1 MVTAAVVVVCCRAV
15 NKRRQLNPSVSLTDK
30 VTRMSECTITFLP
43 HDRAITVSVGESLIR
58 AALQAGVHINASCGG
73 EGVCGKCRV
82 LVEKGS
88 VSEGISERISAED
101 IDKGYR
107 LACLVKVTE
116 DVTVRIPVESSIDKS
131 VMNLQATP
139 RRTATIQQMD
149 FESLKEEGLFIP
161 PVEKIFLTLSPPDA
175 QNNMPD
181 VTRLVEYLKLEANE
195 HKLEL
200 TLPVIRKLSGV
211 MRESD
216 FQLTATVIRPVRSDG
231 KNLIINVQPGD
242 KTNENYAVAM
252 DIGTT
257 TIYGQ
262 LINLSTGECLAEA
275 GDFNGQISYGEDVIT
290 RIMYAEKPGGL
301 EKLQEVVVA
310 TINSVLK
317 KIIRQSKVDR
327 EDISTITFSG
337 NTTMTQLFLK
347 IDPRN
352 IRRAPYVPTA
362 TLYPPFTAAT
372 VGVDIN
378 EHAIALLYPQVS
390 SFVGGDI
397 VAGVMGS
404 GMYRRE
410 ELTLF
415 LDIGTNAELVV
426 GNKDWLACTACSAG
440 PAFEGG
446 GIEFGMRAAKGAIED
461 FSMDPV
467 TFDPMILTIGDV
479 RPKGICGSG
488 LITMAAVMFE
498 MGVINNRGKFNRDL
512 GTPRIRRTNHIWEYV
527 IAWKDETQLDR
538 DIVLTEPDLD
548 NLIRAKGA
556 IYSGCMTLLE
566 EVGLSMDMVEHII
579 LAGGFGSYIDLE
591 KAMVLGLLPEVDPER
606 VTFIGNGSLM
616 GARMSSLTNRI
627 RQDVVSVTQ
636 KMTNFEL
643 SETPSYMD
651 NYIAAMFL
659 PHTEIEKF
667 PRLKARMQARGKI
680 VPR

>member
-1 MVTAAVVVVCCRAV
+1 
-15 NKRRQLNPSVSLTDK
+15 
-30 VTRMSECTITFLP
+30 MSKCTVTFLP
-43 HDRAITVSVGESLIR
+43 HDRVISVDQGESLIR

-82 LVEKGS
+82 LLEHGEVLG
-88 VSEGISERISAED
+88 GLNERIKKEESD
-101 IDKGYR
+101 QGYR
-107 LACLVKVTE
+107 LACLAKVTE
-116 DVTVRIPVESSIDKS
+116 NVTVRIPVESAMDKS
-131 VMNLQATP
+131 VMNLQVTP
-139 RRTATIQQMD
+139 RRTATIQHMD
-149 FESLKEEGLFIP
+149 FENLKEEGLFIP
-161 PVEKIFLTLSPPDA
+161 PVEKIFLTLPPPDA
-175 QNNMPD
+175 KNNMPD
-181 VTRLVEYLKLEANE
+181 VTRLIETLKVEAGE
-195 HKLEL
+195 HKLEI
-200 TLPVIRKLSGV
+200 TLPVIRKLPGIL
-211 MRESD
+211 RNHG
-216 FQLTATVIRPVRSDG
+216 FQVTVTVIRPVRDDG
-231 KNLIINVQPGD
+231 KHLILNVQPGD
-242 KTNENYAVAM
+242 TTAQNYAVAM

-262 LINLSTGECLAEA
+262 LIDLATGKCLAEA
-275 GDFNGQISYGEDVIT
+275 GDFNSQISYGEDVIS

-301 EKLQEVVVA
+301 DKLHEVVVG
-310 TINSVLK
+310 TLNSVLA
-317 KIIRQSKVDR
+317 KIIHASKVDR
-327 EDISTITFSG
+327 DDISTITFAG
-337 NTTMTQLFLK
+337 NTTMTQLFLQV
-347 IDPRN
+347 DPRN
-352 IRRAPYVPTA
+352 IRRAPYVPATA
-362 TLYPPFTAAT
+362 LYPPFGAAS
-372 VGVDIN
+372 VGIDIN
-378 EHAIALLYPQVS
+378 EHAIALIYPQVS

-404 GMYRRE
+404 GMYRME

-461 FSMDPV
+461 FSLDPL
-467 TFDPMILTIGDV
+467 TYEPMLFTIGDV

-488 LITMAAVMFE
+488 LITMVAVMFE

-512 GTPRIRRTNHIWEYV
+512 GTPRIRATNDIWEYV
-527 IAWKDETQLDR
+527 VAWQDVTQLER

-566 EVGLSMDMVEHII
+566 EVGLNMDMVERII

-591 KAMVLGLLPEVDPER
+591 KAMTIGLLPEIDPDR

-627 RQDVVSVTQ
+627 RKDVVSVTQ
-636 KMTNFEL
+636 RMTNFEL

-667 PRLKARMQARGKI
+667 PRLKARMDARAK
-680 VPR
+680 R

>member
-1 MVTAAVVVVCCRAV
+1 
-15 NKRRQLNPSVSLTDK
+15 
-30 VTRMSECTITFLP
+30 MSECTIKFLP
-43 HDRAITVSVGESLIR
+43 HDRVITVSSGESLIR

-88 VSEGISERISAED
+88 VSGGISERISKED

-107 LACLVKVTE
+107 LACLVKVNE
-116 DVTVRIPVESSIDKS
+116 DIEVRIPVESSIDKS

-149 FESLKEEGLFIP
+149 FESLKVEGLFIP
-161 PVEKIFLTLSPPDA
+161 PVEKKFLVLAPPDA

-181 VTRLVEYLKLEANE
+181 VTRLIEHLKIQLDE

-200 TLPVIRKLSGV
+200 TLPVIRKLPGIL
-211 MRESD
+211 REND
-216 FQLTATVIRPVRSDG
+216 FKLTVTIIRPVRGNG
-231 KNLIINVQPGD
+231 KNLITNVQSGD
-242 KTNENYAVAM
+242 KSAENYAVAM

-262 LINLSTGECLAEA
+262 VINLSTGECLAEA

-290 RIMYAEKPGGL
+290 RIMYAEKAGGL
-301 EKLQEVVVA
+301 EKLQQVVVE
-310 TINSVLK
+310 TINGVLE

-352 IRRAPYVPTA
+352 IRRSPYVPA
-362 TLYPPFTAAT
+362 ASLFPPFTAVT
-372 VGVDIN
+372 LGVNLN
-378 EHAIALLYPQVS
+378 EHAIALIFPQVS

-461 FSMDPV
+461 FSVDPV
-467 TFDPMILTIGDV
+467 TFEPMIFTIGDV

-488 LITMAAVMFE
+488 LITMAAVLFE
-498 MGVINNRGKFNRDL
+498 MGVINNRGKFHRDL
-512 GTPRIRRTNHIWEYV
+512 DTQRIRKTNDVWEYV
-527 IAWKDETQLDR
+527 IAWKDETQIER

-556 IYSGCMTLLE
+556 IYSGCMTLLA

-591 KAMVLGLLPEVDPER
+591 KAMVIGLLPEVDPER

-616 GARMSSLTNRI
+616 GARMSSLTNQI

-636 KMTNFEL
+636 RMTNFEL

-667 PRLKARMQARGKI
+667 PRVKARMEARKNSVSI
-680 VPR
+680 S

>member
-1 MVTAAVVVVCCRAV
+1 
-15 NKRRQLNPSVSLTDK
+15 
-30 VTRMSECTITFLP
+30 MSDCTITFLP
-43 HDRAITVSVGESLIR
+43 HGRTITVSVGESLIR

-82 LVEKGS
+82 LIEKGN
-88 VSEGISERISAED
+88 VSKGISDRISKED
-101 IDKGYR
+101 IDRGYR

-149 FESLKEEGLFIP
+149 FESLKEEGLFIA
-161 PVEKIFLTLSPPDA
+161 PVEKIFLRLSPPDS

-200 TLPVIRKLSGV
+200 TLPVIRKLPGV
-211 MRESD
+211 MRENN
-216 FQLTATVIRPVRSDG
+216 FQLTVTVIRPVRGDG
-231 KNLIINVQPGD
+231 KNLITNVQSGD
-242 KTNENYAVAM
+242 RTQENYAVAM

-262 LINLSTGECLAEA
+262 LINLITGECLAEA

-301 EKLQEVVVA
+301 EKLQQVVVA
-310 TINSVLK
+310 TINSVLE
-317 KIIRQSKVDR
+317 KIIRQSKVDK

-362 TLYPPFTAAT
+362 TLYPPFTAASI
-372 VGVDIN
+372 GVDIN

-404 GMYRRE
+404 GMYRHE

-512 GTPRIRRTNHIWEYV
+512 GTPRIRKTNHVWEYV
-527 IAWKDETQLDR
+527 IAWKDETQIDR

-566 EVGLSMDMVEHII
+566 EVGLSLDMVEHII

-667 PRLKARMQARGKI
+667 PRLKARMKARGKGY
-680 VPR
+680 

>member
-1 MVTAAVVVVCCRAV
+1 MNSCNV
-15 NKRRQLNPSVSLTDK
+15 
-30 VTRMSECTITFLP
+30 TFLP
-43 HDRAITVSVGESLIR
+43 FERVQAVAPGESLIR

-82 LVEKGS
+82 LLEKGE
-88 VSEGISERISAED
+88 VDGGLSERLKPEES
-101 IDKGYR
+101 DKGYR
-107 LACLVKVTE
+107 LACLSKVTG
-116 DVTVRIPVESSIDKS
+116 DVVVRIPVESSMDKS
-131 VMNLQATP
+131 VMNLQVTP
-139 RRTATIQQMD
+139 RRTATIQHPD
-149 FESLKEEGLFIP
+149 FESLKERGLFIP
-161 PVEKIFLTLSPPDA
+161 PVEKIFLSLPHPDA
-175 QNNMPD
+175 TNNMPD
-181 VTRLVEYLKLEANE
+181 VTRLIEMLKHEANE
-195 HKLEL
+195 HRLEL
-200 TLPVIRKLSGV
+200 TLPVIRKLPGIL
-211 MRESD
+211 RDND
-216 FQLTATVIRPVRSDG
+216 FQLTVTVIRPVKDDG
-231 KNLIINVQPGD
+231 KNLILNVQPGD
-242 KTNENYAVAM
+242 TSAANYAVAM

-257 TIYGQ
+257 TVYGQ
-262 LINLSTGECLAEA
+262 LIDLASGKCLAEA
-275 GDFNGQISYGEDVIT
+275 GDFNGQISYGEDVIS
-290 RIMYAEKPGGL
+290 RIIFAEKGDGL
-301 EKLQEVVVA
+301 EKLHQVVVA
-310 TINSVLK
+310 TLNGVIR
-317 KIIRQSKVDR
+317 KIISAAKVDA
-327 EDISTITFSG
+327 ENISTITLAG

-352 IRRAPYVPTA
+352 IRRAPYVPAA
-362 TLYPPFTAAT
+362 TMYPPFSAST
-372 VGVDIN
+372 VGLEIN
-378 EHAIALLYPQVS
+378 DHAIALVYPQVA

-397 VAGVMGS
+397 VAGIMGS
-404 GMYRRE
+404 GMYRQE

-426 GNKDWLACTACSAG
+426 GNKEWLACTACSAG

-461 FSMDPV
+461 FSIDPASYE
-467 TFDPMILTIGDV
+467 PMIFTIGDV

-498 MGVINNRGKFNRDL
+498 YGVINNRGKFNRDH
-512 GTPRIRRTNHIWEYV
+512 GTPRIRESNGVWEYV
-527 IAWKDETQLDR
+527 VAWKEETQLER

-566 EVGLSMDMVEHII
+566 EVGLSMDMVERII

-591 KAMVLGLLPEVDPER
+591 KAMTIGLLPEIDPDR

-627 RQDVVSVTQ
+627 RRDVVTVTG

-651 NYIAAMFL
+651 HYIAAMFL

-667 PRLKARMQARGKI
+667 PRLKARMEKSQKR
-680 VPR
+680 

>member
-1 MVTAAVVVVCCRAV
+1 
-15 NKRRQLNPSVSLTDK
+15 
-30 VTRMSECTITFLP
+30 MSNCTVTFLP
-43 HDRAITVSVGESLIR
+43 HDRVISVPPGESLIR

-73 EGVCGKCRV
+73 EGVCGKCRI

-88 VSEGISERISAED
+88 VAGGLNEKIKDEEKA
-101 IDKGYR
+101 KGCR
-107 LACLVKVTE
+107 LACLAKVSE
-116 DVTVRIPVESSIDKS
+116 NVVVRIPVESAIDKS
-131 VMNLQATP
+131 VMNLQVTP
-139 RRTATIQQMD
+139 RRTATIQDMD

-161 PVEKIFLTLSPPDA
+161 PVEKIFLTLPPPNSK
-175 QNNMPD
+175 NNMPD
-181 VTRLVEYLKLEANE
+181 VTRLIETLKLEAGE

-200 TLPVIRKLSGV
+200 TLPVIRKLPGIL
-211 MRESD
+211 RD
-216 FQLTATVIRPVRSDG
+216 NGFQVTVTVIRPVRDDG
-231 KNLIINVQPGD
+231 KNLILNVQPGD
-242 KTNENYAVAM
+242 TTANNYAVAM

-262 LINLSTGECLAEA
+262 LIDLATGKCLAEA
-275 GDFNGQISYGEDVIT
+275 GDFNGQISYGEDVIS
-290 RIMYAEKPGGL
+290 RIMYAEKKGGL
-301 EKLQEVVVA
+301 AKLHEVVVG
-310 TINSVLK
+310 TLNSVLN
-317 KIIRQSKVDR
+317 KIITSSKVDR

-337 NTTMTQLFLK
+337 NTTMTQLFLEV
-347 IDPRN
+347 DPRN
-352 IRRAPYVPTA
+352 IRRAPYVPA
-362 TLYPPFTAAT
+362 ASLYPPFSAAT
-372 VGVDIN
+372 VGIDLN
-378 EHAIALLYPQVS
+378 DHAIALIYPQVS

-404 GMYRRE
+404 GMYRQE

-415 LDIGTNAELVV
+415 LDIGTNAELVI

-461 FSMDPV
+461 FSLDPN
-467 TFDPMILTIGDV
+467 TYEPMIFTIGDV

-488 LITMAAVMFE
+488 LITMVAVMFE
-498 MGVINNRGKFNRDL
+498 MGVINNRGKFNRDH
-512 GTPRIRRTNHIWEYV
+512 GTPRIRATNGIWEYV
-527 IAWKDETQLDR
+527 IAWKEETQLDR

-566 EVGLSMDMVEHII
+566 EVGLSMDMVERII

-591 KAMVLGLLPEVDPER
+591 KAMTIGLLPEIDAER

-627 RQDVVSVTQ
+627 RRDVVSVTQ

-667 PRLKARMQARGKI
+667 PRLKARMDARA
-680 VPR
+680 RR

>member
-1 MVTAAVVVVCCRAV
+1 M
-15 NKRRQLNPSVSLTDK
+15 NK
-30 VTRMSECTITFLP
+30 CTVTFLP
-43 HDRAITVSVGESLIR
+43 HDRVISVAPGESLIR

-82 LVEKGS
+82 LVEKGAVVGGLNEKIKQEES
-88 VSEGISERISAED
+88 
-101 IDKGYR
+101 DKGYR
-107 LACLVKVTE
+107 LACLARVSE
-116 DVTVRIPVESSIDKS
+116 NVTVRIPVESAIDKS
-131 VMNLQATP
+131 VMNLQVTP
-139 RRTATIQQMD
+139 RRTATIQHMD
-149 FESLKEEGLFIP
+149 FESLKEEGLFIT
-161 PVEKIFLTLSPPDA
+161 PVEKIFLSLPPPDSK
-175 QNNMPD
+175 NNMPD
-181 VTRLVEYLKLEANE
+181 VTRLIETLKVEADE
-195 HKLEL
+195 HKLEI
-200 TLPVIRKLSGV
+200 TLPVIRKLPGIL
-211 MRESD
+211 RNND
-216 FQLTATVIRPVRSDG
+216 FQLTVTVMRPVRDDG
-231 KNLIINVQPGD
+231 KNLILNVQAGD
-242 KTNENYAVAM
+242 RTAHNYAVAM

-262 LINLSTGECLAEA
+262 LIDLATGKCLAEA
-275 GDFNGQISYGEDVIT
+275 GDFNSQISYGEDVIT

-301 EKLQEVVVA
+301 EKLHEVVVG
-310 TINSVLK
+310 TLNSVLV
-317 KIIRQSKVDR
+317 KIIHASKVDR
-327 EDISTITFSG
+327 EDISTITFAG
-337 NTTMTQLFLK
+337 NTTMTQLFLQ

-352 IRRAPYVPTA
+352 IRRAPYVPATA
-362 TLYPPFTAAT
+362 LYPPFSAAS
-372 VGVDIN
+372 VGIDLN
-378 EHAIALLYPQVS
+378 EHAIALIYPQVS

-404 GMYRRE
+404 GMYQQE

-461 FSMDPV
+461 FSIDPL
-467 TFDPMILTIGDV
+467 TYEPMIFTIGDV

-488 LITMAAVMFE
+488 LITMVAVMFE

-512 GTPRIRRTNHIWEYV
+512 GTPRIRPTNDIWEYV
-527 IAWKDETQLDR
+527 IAWKEETQLER

-566 EVGLSMDMVEHII
+566 EVGLNMDMVERII

-591 KAMVLGLLPEVDPER
+591 KAMTIGLLPEIDPDR
-606 VTFIGNGSLM
+606 VTFIGNSSLM
-616 GARMSSLTNRI
+616 GARMSSLTNTI
-627 RQDVVSVTQ
+627 RKDVFSVTG

-667 PRLKARMQARGKI
+667 PRLKARMDARAK
-680 VPR
+680 R